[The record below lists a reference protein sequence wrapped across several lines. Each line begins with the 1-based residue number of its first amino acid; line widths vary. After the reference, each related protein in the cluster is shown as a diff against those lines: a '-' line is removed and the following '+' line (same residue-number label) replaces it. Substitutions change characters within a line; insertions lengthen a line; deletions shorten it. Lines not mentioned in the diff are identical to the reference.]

1 VLLLLQTKLC
11 VRAIAAS
18 HHNTLACQYLNGLS
32 RTATSCSL
40 TFTYTT
46 TYVLYTLYTVNAQ
59 QLDSLLVAGGC
70 QDAATAQQLQAVLA
84 RFVHFT
90 RALNDSA
97 LHAVVQSLAA
107 LSMGTLTQVRTLH
120 L

>member
-1 VLLLLQTKLC
+1 MSLLLSSLHAVQRHAVLTVTYSIAYVLLM
-11 VRAIAAS
+11 
-18 HHNTLACQYLNGLS
+18 
-32 RTATSCSL
+32 
-40 TFTYTT
+40 
-46 TYVLYTLYTVNAQ
+46 LYNVGAQ
-59 QLDSLLVAGGC
+59 QLDALLVVGGC

-107 LSMGTLTQVRTLH
+107 ISIGALTQVRTLH

>member
-1 VLLLLQTKLC
+1 MSYAVYALC
-11 VRAIAAS
+11 SVD
-18 HHNTLACQYLNGLS
+18 
-32 RTATSCSL
+32 
-40 TFTYTT
+40 
-46 TYVLYTLYTVNAQ
+46 VQ
-59 QLDSLLVAGGC
+59 QLDALLVGGGC

-107 LSMGTLTQVRTLH
+107 LSMGALTQVGYTYETVCFVTVRLSTVNNGRCI
-120 L
+120 

>member
-1 VLLLLQTKLC
+1 MTHV
-11 VRAIAAS
+11 V
-18 HHNTLACQYLNGLS
+18 
-32 RTATSCSL
+32 
-40 TFTYTT
+40 
-46 TYVLYTLYTVNAQ
+46 YTLYNLNVQ
-59 QLDSLLVAGGC
+59 QLDALLVVGGC

-107 LSMGTLTQVRTLH
+107 LSMGALTQVRTLH
-120 L
+120 LRNCHL